1 MIISFFLFHPFFLV
15 SSKSSFPYRIFSF
28 LLRFFRRKKRPRSP
42 MIWQWLIS
50 ALLPLLFHVIRI
62 CVRAVLN
69 GTLVASIPFTLLL
82 YSECPHL
89 MCRASPVVKIS
100 MIFKEILNDY
110 MCTCLQLNL
119 APTDPLLT
127 EFR

>member
-28 LLRFFRRKKRPRSP
+28 LLRFFTEKNGSVHQRFGSGRF
-42 MIWQWLIS
+42 L
-50 ALLPLLFHVIRI
+50 LLFHIIRI

-69 GTLVASIPFTLLL
+69 GTLVASIHYTLLL
-82 YSECPHL
+82 YSECHHL

-100 MIFKEILNDY
+100 MIYKESLSAY
-110 MCTCLQLNL
+110 MFTYLQLNL
-119 APTDPLLT
+119 LQRTR
-127 EFR
+127 F